1 MAEVFSNSITRAVGI
16 ITSYSGST
24 IGAAG
29 TSITVTANTGI
40 GVSDLVDNSNFIA
53 GTKVAQIDGTTIYTD
68 FNSTNTASASSQIVK
83 FLGPTTAYTSPA
95 ATKSILI
102 GGTFANNTESSV
114 NLTIEVYDSSVG
126 VTSTGSA
133 AIASKIPV
141 PTGSS
146 FVISDAG
153 KTLLEASD
161 ELRVYCDS
169 VDGIDVNLSILQG
182 VS

>member
-1 MAEVFSNSITRAVGI
+1 MAEVFTNSITRAVGI

-24 IGAAG
+24 IGASG

-68 FNSTNTASASSQIVK
+68 FNSTNTASASSQVVK

-161 ELRVYCDS
+161 EVRVYCDT
-169 VDGIDVNLSILQG
+169 VNGVDVNLSILRG

>member
-1 MAEVFSNSITRAVGI
+1 MAESFTNSVTRAVGI
-16 ITSYSGST
+16 MTSWSGST

-68 FNSTNTASASSQIVK
+68 FNSTNTASASSQVVK

>member
-1 MAEVFSNSITRAVGI
+1 MAEVFTNSITRAVGI

-24 IGAAG
+24 IGASG

-40 GVSDLVDNSNFIA
+40 GVSDLVVNSNFIA

-68 FNSTNTASASSQIVK
+68 FNSTNAASASSQTVK

>member
-16 ITSYSGST
+16 MTSWSGST

-68 FNSTNTASASSQIVK
+68 FNSTNTASASSQVVK

-161 ELRVYCDS
+161 EVRVYCDT
-169 VDGIDVNLSILQG
+169 VNGVDVNLSILKG